1 MYIAFLGNYFMKKF
15 NILVVEGN
23 LEKENV
29 NFKNSGIPT
38 HAESLKESL
47 SYYSSDLNI
56 DVFNPCSELS
66 FDKVLTNIKKYD
78 GLIWGGSS
86 LNIYNDCIEIRRQ
99 ISFMKECFKNIKK
112 ILAICWGMQVAVT
125 AAGGEVKKSKNGAH
139 IGIASDIEINEKGLN
154 HPLYLSKNKKF
165 NSPAFNFDEVVSL
178 PKNAI
183 HLASN
188 KINKIQSIN
197 FKSGV
202 SDVWGLQYH
211 PEITYH
217 KMITLIK
224 FRKDRLIN
232 DRKCF
237 KDEKEIQDHISFIEN
252 EIKVSKKESR
262 MLELKNWLEYL
273 KVA

>member
-1 MYIAFLGNYFMKKF
+1 MSNLNL
-15 NILVVEGN
+15 LVVEGN
-23 LEKENV
+23 IEEENKS
-29 NFKNSGIPT
+29 FKKNGIPT
-38 HAESLKESL
+38 HSESLKESL
-47 SYYSSDLNI
+47 SYYTNELNI
-56 DVFNPCSELS
+56 DVFNPCSEKS
-66 FDKVLTNIKKYD
+66 FDKVLGNIKKYD

-86 LNIYNDCIEIRRQ
+86 LNIYNDCIEIQRQ

-125 AAGGEVKKSKNGAH
+125 AAGGKVKKSVNGAH
-139 IGIASDIEINEKGLN
+139 IGIANDIEINDNGTR
-154 HPLYLSKNKKF
+154 HPLYRSKNKKF

-178 PKNAI
+178 PEGAI
-183 HLASN
+183 YLASN

-197 FKSGV
+197 FKSGL

-224 FRKDRLIN
+224 FRKDKLIN
-232 DRKCF
+232 SRKCF
-237 KDEKEIQDHISFIEN
+237 KDEREIQEHINFIEN
-252 EIKVSKKESR
+252 EIKVSVRDSR
-262 MLELKNWLEYL
+262 MLELRNWLEYL